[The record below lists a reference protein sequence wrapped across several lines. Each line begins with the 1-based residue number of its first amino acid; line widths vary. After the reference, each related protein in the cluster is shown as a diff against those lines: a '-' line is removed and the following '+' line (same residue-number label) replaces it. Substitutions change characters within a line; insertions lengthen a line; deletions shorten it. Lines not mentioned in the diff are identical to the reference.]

1 MGTIRK
7 IGTYKTEISNYIQI
21 NIRGEEKIDLGNSY
35 ADYITKH
42 AGIDL
47 DDYMGGA
54 GRNQDFSNR
63 SLLGGNLNIEWH
75 LELEETE
82 GGITSIKPVVDLVN
96 GAIQIE
102 DIPVGEDPDDFDLD
116 LETFDVDIDSKE
128 DRFKLET
135 RIDSSNLTN
144 QIFPEEVSIDF
155 KTNTITVDF

>member
-7 IGTYKTEISNYIQI
+7 IGAYKTKISKYIQI
-21 NIRGEEKIDLGNSY
+21 NIKGEEKIDLGNSY
-35 ADYITKH
+35 ADYIIKH
-42 AGIDL
+42 AGVDL

-54 GRNQDFSNR
+54 GRTHDFSNR
-63 SLLGGNLNIEWH
+63 SLLGGNINIEWH

-82 GGITSIKPVVDLVN
+82 GGITAIEPVVDLVH
-96 GAIQIE
+96 GTIQIE
-102 DIPVGEDPDDFDLD
+102 DIPAGEDPDDFDLD

-128 DRFKLET
+128 DGFKLET
-135 RIDSSNLTN
+135 RVDSSNLNT